1 MLNRLV
7 LEGEGFLAVVFSFV
21 AAEDGLLPGGE
32 FFFEAFQFFR
42 GECWGEVFGFHG
54 IFVEIVE
61 FPGDFV
67 VFVYGVDFVGPVEEG
82 GVAFFV
88 GSVGVGG
95 EVVDVFEEASR
106 ERSLLARL
114 LGFHEL
120 LDDAV
125 VPG

>member
-1 MLNRLV
+1 M
-7 LEGEGFLAVVFSFV
+7 
-21 AAEDGLLPGGE
+21 
-32 FFFEAFQFFR
+32 
-42 GECWGEVFGFHG
+42 
-54 IFVEIVE
+54 
-61 FPGDFV
+61 
-67 VFVYGVDFVGPVEEG
+67 DFVGPVEES

-106 ERSLLARL
+106 ERSVLACF

>member
-1 MLNRLV
+1 M
-7 LEGEGFLAVVFSFV
+7 
-21 AAEDGLLPGGE
+21 E
-32 FFFEAFQFFR
+32 FER
-42 GECWGEVFGFHG
+42 
-54 IFVEIVE
+54 
-61 FPGDFV
+61 
-67 VFVYGVDFVGPVEEG
+67 PVEES

-95 EVVDVFEEASR
+95 EIVDVFEEASR
-106 ERSLLARL
+106 ERSLLACF

>member
-1 MLNRLV
+1 V
-7 LEGEGFLAVVFSFV
+7 AV
-21 AAEDGLLPGGE
+21 EDGLLPGGE
-32 FFFEAFQFFR
+32 FFFKAFQFFR
-42 GECWGEVFGFHG
+42 AECWGKVFGFHG

-67 VFVYGVDFVGPVEEG
+67 VFVNGVDLVGPVEEG

-88 GSVGVGG
+88 SAFGVGG
-95 EVVDVFEEASR
+95 EFVDVFEEALGKR
-106 ERSLLARL
+106 CFLAGL
-114 LGFHEL
+114 LGFHKL

>member
-1 MLNRLV
+1 M
-7 LEGEGFLAVVFSFV
+7 
-21 AAEDGLLPGGE
+21 
-32 FFFEAFQFFR
+32 
-42 GECWGEVFGFHG
+42 
-54 IFVEIVE
+54 
-61 FPGDFV
+61 DFV
-67 VFVYGVDFVGPVEEG
+67 RPVEEG

-88 GSVGVGG
+88 GSVRVGG

-106 ERSLLARL
+106 ERSLLAGL

>member
-1 MLNRLV
+1 M
-7 LEGEGFLAVVFSFV
+7 
-21 AAEDGLLPGGE
+21 
-32 FFFEAFQFFR
+32 
-42 GECWGEVFGFHG
+42 
-54 IFVEIVE
+54 
-61 FPGDFV
+61 
-67 VFVYGVDFVGPVEEG
+67 DFVGPVEES

-106 ERSLLARL
+106 ERSLLARF

-125 VPG
+125 VPGWVAAGEVVPKAERFFAGGFFPVDEGDKIDAVEERLIFDCALGEREKGGVDVR